1 MKRKVKFGAVGAS
14 AMGLL
19 HIQAI
24 ARHPEMELVAV
35 CDKNPARLEIVKEKV
50 DCPNLYTDWHDLI
63 KNPEVEAVVLCIPDG
78 LHMEMTEEALK
89 AGKDVLCE

>member
-50 DCPNLYTDWHDLI
+50 T
-63 KNPEVEAVVLCIPDG
+63 AQTSIPIG
-78 LHMEMTEEALK
+78 MI
-89 AGKDVLCE
+89 